1 MIKNGKNVSVW
12 RGALSP
18 PTHQHLWV
26 VDDSTIK
33 IYREGMWVN
42 LYDEATT
49 EISGLMSYTDKQILD
64 QLNEDLHWN

>member
-1 MIKNGKNVSVW
+1 
-12 RGALSP
+12 
-18 PTHQHLWV
+18 
-26 VDDSTIK
+26 
-33 IYREGMWVN
+33 MWVD